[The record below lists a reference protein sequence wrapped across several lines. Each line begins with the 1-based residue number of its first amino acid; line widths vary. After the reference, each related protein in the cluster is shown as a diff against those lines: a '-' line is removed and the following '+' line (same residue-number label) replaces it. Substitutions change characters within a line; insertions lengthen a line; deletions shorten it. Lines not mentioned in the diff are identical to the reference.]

1 MFGNF
6 NDLTDMLT
14 DWPLNLGIGI
24 SALYISGCYIGKRME
39 LLIDIKKWNSIL
51 TGMIGLLII
60 LLIGILFGSTIGFL
74 QEGIENID
82 RENGLSNALFDYYVK
97 PLFWIMFF
105 GIIPTIIFGGLMGY
119 GIKKKRFTTTCII
132 NCWFK
137 PIYESPRGLSI
148 CALFTNF
155 SA

>member
-1 MFGNF
+1 LKKGIRLTFLAITINLIIATIIIITMFGNF

-24 SALYISGCYIGKRME
+24 SALYISGYYIGKRME

-119 GIKKKRFTTTCII
+119 GIKKNVLQQRV
-132 NCWFK
+132 
-137 PIYESPRGLSI
+137 
-148 CALFTNF
+148 
-155 SA
+155 